1 MKDIMIPLILSKLKF
16 YSKTDIT
23 FLCSLLFFSKQVLKL
38 IHPLQANKIRSLL
51 KSVPRAAFG
60 SSFANVWLHFHAI
73 ETVIISLQVTLF
85 LPNQVDF
92 SMFKKKSLQRVQET
106 VLFRTL
112 AALIQQE
119 CLSIFYALQ
128 TAPSFLIATKTRE

>member
-73 ETVIISLQVTLF
+73 ETIVISLQVTLF
-85 LPNQVDF
+85 LLNQVDF
-92 SMFKKKSLQRVQET
+92 NVLKKKKKFTESSGGCPIQNLGCFNSTGVSLH
-106 VLFRTL
+106 LLRTANNEL
-112 AALIQQE
+112 RA
-119 CLSIFYALQ
+119 F
-128 TAPSFLIATKTRE
+128 

>member
-1 MKDIMIPLILSKLKF
+1 MIPLILSKLKF

-38 IHPLQANKIRSLL
+38 IHPLQANKIGSLL

-92 SMFKKKSLQRVQET
+92 SMFKKKKFTESSGDCPIQNLGCFNSTGVSLHLLRTAKSSE
-106 VLFRTL
+106 LFN
-112 AALIQQE
+112 
-119 CLSIFYALQ
+119 SN
-128 TAPSFLIATKTRE
+128 KD

>member
-1 MKDIMIPLILSKLKF
+1 MGFYFSKSLFSQMKDIMIPLILSKLKF
-16 YSKTDIT
+16 YSKTDFT

-73 ETVIISLQVTLF
+73 ETIVISLQVTLF
-85 LPNQVDF
+85 LLNQVDL
-92 SMFKKKSLQRVQET
+92 SVFKKKKIVYRE
-106 VLFRTL
+106 FRRL
-112 AALIQQE
+112 SYSE
-119 CLSIFYALQ
+119 PCLL
-128 TAPSFLIATKTRE
+128 

>member
-38 IHPLQANKIRSLL
+38 IHPLQTNKIRSLL

-73 ETVIISLQVTLF
+73 ETIVISLQVTLF
-85 LPNQVDF
+85 LLNQVDF
-92 SMFKKKSLQRVQET
+92 NVFKKKKKFTESSGDCPIQNLGCFNSTRVSLH
-106 VLFRTL
+106 LLRTANNEL
-112 AALIQQE
+112 RA
-119 CLSIFYALQ
+119 F
-128 TAPSFLIATKTRE
+128 